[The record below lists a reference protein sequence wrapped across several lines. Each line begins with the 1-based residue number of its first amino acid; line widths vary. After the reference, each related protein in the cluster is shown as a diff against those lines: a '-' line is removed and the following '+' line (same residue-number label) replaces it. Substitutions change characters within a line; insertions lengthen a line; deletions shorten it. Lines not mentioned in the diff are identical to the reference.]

1 MPAPVPTENL
11 HEFEP
16 TQWTLL
22 LQASQGTEA
31 EREAAWDRLCR
42 RYWKPLWHF
51 ARWAF
56 QLSPEDAEDATQGF
70 LSKVAR
76 LDLLSRADPAR
87 GRFRSYLLGC
97 MKNHCLGLRKLEKAQ
112 RRGGGLAAISQPPE
126 AFEELA
132 APASRELEQAVDRQ
146 WAEETLK
153 AALARVGE
161 DYAKR
166 GLSERCAALVAT
178 VVNGEELPP
187 EELAAR
193 LGVAAGQAPVER
205 HRFRARLREAF
216 HDVVRDTVTSQRELE
231 AEAGYLLRLLA

>member
-87 GRFRSYLLGC
+87 G
-97 MKNHCLGLRKLEKAQ
+97 LEMAQ